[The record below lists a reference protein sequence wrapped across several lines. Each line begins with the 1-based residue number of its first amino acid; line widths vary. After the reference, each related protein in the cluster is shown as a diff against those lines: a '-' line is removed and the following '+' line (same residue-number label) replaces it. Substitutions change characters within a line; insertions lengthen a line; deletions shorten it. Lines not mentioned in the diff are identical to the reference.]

1 MNSTTLSRG
10 QNTDLA
16 TPATVTID
24 VRGAQVDLLAF
35 QLTAQRKVRTDA
47 DLIFFNQPRSPEGAV
62 VLVGAAQVTVN
73 LGAVPPDVERIALAV
88 AADEPLGGRSIE
100 TTLTAPGLTVVAA
113 ADGLTTERAAV
124 LVEIYRRA
132 GTWKVRS
139 ESAGW
144 DAGFAALVREHG
156 VVVDDEPTAPT
167 TEPTAPT
174 TAPATS
180 AIRMVKGEE
189 KLSLEKRQVLD
200 LRKREVHKVL
210 LTKGAAGSRARII
223 LVIDKTLSMRL
234 LYQRGTVQRVVERMI
249 PVATQL
255 DDDGSLEAYLYGS
268 GYAKLPDVTV
278 ANADEWI
285 DTFIHLTGVHGGR
298 MSAPIDYGKQ
308 IGGVN
313 KELPIMT
320 AILDDVA
327 DRRPVLVLFFTDGGF
342 HSKVPAIRR
351 LITDAAAKPIFW
363 QFVGLGDNQFGVLT
377 QLDTMTGRVV
387 DNAGFFPV
395 ADIDARSDADLY
407 ANVLAEFGDWLSA
420 AKRLGIAE

>member
-1 MNSTTLSRG
+1 MNSTTLARG
-10 QNTDLA
+10 QNTDL
-16 TPATVTID
+16 TTTGMLTID
-24 VRGAQVDLLAF
+24 VRGAHVDLLAF
-35 QLTAQRKVRTDA
+35 QLSAQRKVRTDA

-62 VLVGAAQVTVN
+62 VLVDAAQVTVQ
-73 LGAVPPDVERIALAV
+73 LGAIPPDVERIALAV
-88 AADEPLGGRSIE
+88 ASDEPLGGRSIH
-100 TTLTAPGLTVVAA
+100 TTLTAPGLTIVAP

-124 LVEIYRRA
+124 LVEIYRRN

-156 VVVDDEPTAPT
+156 VVVDDEPTPTASPATPT
-167 TEPTAPT
+167 TPT
-174 TAPATS
+174 
-180 AIRMVKGEE
+180 IRMVKGEE

-210 LTKGAAGSRARII
+210 LTKGVAGDRARVI

-234 LYQRGTVQRVVERMI
+234 LYQQGTVRRVVERMV

-255 DDDGSLEAYLYGS
+255 DDDGNLEAYLYGS

-278 ANADEWI
+278 DNADEWI
-285 DTFIHLTGVHGGR
+285 ATFIHLTGVHGGR

-320 AILDDVA
+320 AILDDVV

-342 HSKVPAIRR
+342 HNKVPAIRR

-395 ADIDARSDADLY
+395 TDVDAQSDADLY
-407 ANVLAEFGDWLSA
+407 RNVLAEFGDWLKA
-420 AKRLGIAE
+420 AKGLGITE